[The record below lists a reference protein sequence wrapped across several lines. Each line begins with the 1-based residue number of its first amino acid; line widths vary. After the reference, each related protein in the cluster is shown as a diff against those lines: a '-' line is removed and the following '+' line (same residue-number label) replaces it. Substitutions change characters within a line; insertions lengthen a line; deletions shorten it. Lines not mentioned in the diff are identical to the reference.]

1 MRYLIYKITNLIN
14 GKYYIGRHAT
24 DDVNDNYMGSGIAI
38 RNAIEKYGLKH
49 FVKEIIAE
57 ADSREELWKL
67 EKEIVND
74 SIVKDD
80 KSYNMA
86 YGGKHYLDGLKKY
99 NMNAFIE
106 HQRNAGRIGGKV
118 SIAARDSSWHAKGGA
133 AASRNKAS
141 LYKYILTTA
150 NGEVFNLDGNSL
162 KAMCREKGWNYDTL
176 IWIRHKNRPVV
187 SGPLKGFR
195 LDQISKPVSKIL
207 KGK

>member
-38 RNAIEKYGLKH
+38 RNAIEKYGLEH

-74 SIVKDD
+74 SVVKDD

-86 YGGKHYLDGLKKY
+86 YGGKHYFDGLKKY
-99 NMNAFIE
+99 NMDAFIE
-106 HQRNAGRIGGKV
+106 HQRNAGQIGGKV
-118 SIAARDSSWHAKGGA
+118 SIAARDSNWHAKGGA

-162 KAMCREKGWNYDTL
+162 KATCREKGWNYDTL
-176 IWIRHKNRPVV
+176 IWIRHKNRPVM